1 MAGRSQTRPCALKL
15 TVELD
20 GETYTLDLRQNGP
33 DSDFTLRGAQSA
45 SGTASVV
52 EVMPGVFSVLLAGAP
67 CTASPADP
75 SRVSRSVT
83 VRIASK
89 GEQQL
94 EVWVGTQRHAVT
106 MADARDRS
114 PKGKKISV
122 AGPMEIRAQ
131 MPGRVIKLLA
141 ELNASV
147 RAGQGVIVVEAMKMQ
162 NEMKSPKDGT
172 VSKIL
177 VSEGAAVAPGE
188 TLVVI
193 E

>member
-1 MAGRSQTRPCALKL
+1 MKL

-20 GETYTLDLRQNGP
+20 GETYTLDLRPNGP
-33 DSDFTLRGAQSA
+33 HSDFTLKGAQSA

-67 CTASPADP
+67 CTAAPGDS

-89 GEQQL
+89 SEQQL
-94 EVWVGTQRHAVT
+94 EVWVGTQRHTASI
-106 MADARDRS
+106 ADARDRS
-114 PKGKKISV
+114 PKAKKISA
-122 AGPMEIRAQ
+122 AGPIEIRAQ

-162 NEMKSPKDGT
+162 NEMKSPKDGM

-177 VSEGAAVAPGE
+177 VSEGAAVAAGE

>member
-1 MAGRSQTRPCALKL
+1 LKL

-20 GETYTLDLRQNGP
+20 GEAYTLDLRANAAN
-33 DSDFTLRGAQSA
+33 SEYTVRGAKPA

-52 EVMPGVFSVLLAGAP
+52 EVMPGVFSVLLAADSQP
-67 CTASPADP
+67 CAASPWDSSSAA
-75 SRVSRSVT
+75 RSFT
-83 VRIASK
+83 VHVAPK
-89 GEQQL
+89 GEDL
-94 EVWVGTQRHAVT
+94 ELWVGTQRHTVSV
-106 MADARDRS
+106 ADARDRS
-114 PKGKKISV
+114 AKRRKLSA

-141 ELNASV
+141 ALNASV
-147 RAGQGVIVVEAMKMQ
+147 RAGQGIIVVEAMKMQ
-162 NEMKSPKDGT
+162 NEMKSPKDGI

-177 VSEGAAVAPGE
+177 VSEGAAVVAGE

>member
-1 MAGRSQTRPCALKL
+1 LKL

-20 GETYTLDLRQNGP
+20 SETYTLDLRPNGP
-33 DSDFTLRGAQSA
+33 DSNFTLRGEQSA
-45 SGTASVV
+45 SGTASIL
-52 EVMPGVFSVLLAGAP
+52 EVMPGVFSILLAGEP
-67 CTASPADP
+67 CAASSGDSAGA
-75 SRVSRSVT
+75 SRSFT

-89 GEQQL
+89 GEQQF
-94 EVWVGTQRHAVT
+94 EVWVGAQRHT
-106 MADARDRS
+106 NSIADARDRS
-114 PKGKKISV
+114 SKRTKVST

-141 ELNASV
+141 ELKASV

-162 NEMKSPKDGT
+162 NEMKSPKDGI

-177 VSEGAAVAPGE
+177 VSEGAAVVAGE